1 MLTPITEMPAGAIG
15 FAASG
20 RVTSDDRR
28 TVLEPTIASALARGD
43 KVKLLYVAGPEFAGY
58 DAELPWDDAVFGTR
72 HFMDFERIAFVAD
85 GESPYRR
92 AVAALEGFLPAT
104 LRLFATRDLAMAKA
118 WVGA

>member
-1 MLTPITEMPAGAIG
+1 MLTPITEMPDGAIG

-28 TVLEPTIASALARGD
+28 TILEPTIAMTLARGD

-92 AVAALEGFLPAT
+92 AVAELEGFLPAA
-104 LRLFATRDLAMAKA
+104 LRVFATRDLAKAKA
-118 WVGA
+118 WIGG